1 MDEGT
6 EAAKRAAEELE
17 ERLEQGS
24 RFLNTRIQ
32 SSSQIVMLL
41 AAGIFMPMAIEQSN
55 SKSRRQQQATMHL
68 PTILCTFLTFFY
80 GLSLRGLVGECF
92 GPIPGPRRYM
102 AIKSLVHAC
111 ALLLVSLSFSL
122 SLMMR
127 MNVIATSMTLAAAA
141 AFVAHRLWQCAVTR
155 LRDDVDAYWEC
166 EVQLQQL
173 LDLSTSV
180 TSTLFGGWFGMAF
193 FYFRNYPEEAH
204 DARFVPSEYLTFFT
218 SVAASLMLLKAV
230 RKRAHGPQQVTELMA
245 LLYALVTGVV
255 ATALV
260 IAASKVRGY
269 AALAL
274 VPEAIALAA
283 WYARKLD
290 GRFRLPLRWQD
301 LLNYGGGGGQQG
313 EPPANGFVGV
323 SLPLLLGVLT
333 YRVKDIERA
342 LSTLYDEAFVLVAAA
357 AAVAALGWRLL
368 TQPPMLERYPE
379 LQAAATVLAFSTFSL
394 LVLSVLTFLGVI
406 FGL

>member
-1 MDEGT
+1 M
-6 EAAKRAAEELE
+6 
-17 ERLEQGS
+17 
-24 RFLNTRIQ
+24 RIQ
-32 SSSQIVMLL
+32 SSSQIVMVL
-41 AAGIFMPMAIEQSN
+41 AAGIFMPMAIEHSN
-55 SKSRRQQQATMHL
+55 KRQQTMHL
-68 PTILCTFLTFFY
+68 PTLLCTFLTFFC

-92 GPIPGPRRYM
+92 CPIPGPRRYV

-127 MNVIATSMTLAAAA
+127 MNVVATSATVAAAA
-141 AFVAHRLWQCAVTR
+141 AFVAHRLWQCAATG
-155 LRDDVDAYWEC
+155 LRDDVDAYRNC
-166 EVQLQQL
+166 EEQLQQL

-193 FYFRNYPEEAH
+193 FYFRNYPEQAR

-230 RKRAHGPQQVTELMA
+230 RKRARGPQQVTELVA
-245 LLYALVTGVV
+245 LLYALVAGVA

-274 VPEAIALAA
+274 APEAVALAA
-283 WYARKLD
+283 WCARRLD
-290 GRFRLPLRWQD
+290 GRPGRRLRLLPLRVQD
-301 LLNYGGGGGQQG
+301 LLNYSGVHG
-313 EPPANGFVGV
+313 EPPGHGFVSV

-333 YRVKDIERA
+333 YRAKDIERA
-342 LSTLYDEAFVLVAAA
+342 LSTLYDEAFVLVTAAA
-357 AAVAALGWRLL
+357 ALAALGWRLL
-368 TQPPMLERYPE
+368 TQPPMLTRYPE
-379 LQAAATVLAFSTFSL
+379 AQAAATVLAFSTYSL

-406 FGL
+406 LGL

>member
-1 MDEGT
+1 MDEAH
-6 EAAKRAAEELE
+6 AAKRAAQELQ

-24 RFLNTRIQ
+24 RHLNTRIQ
-32 SSSQIVMLL
+32 SSSQIVMVL
-41 AAGIFMPMAIEQSN
+41 AAGIFMPMAIEHSN
-55 SKSRRQQQATMHL
+55 NKSRRQQAMHL
-68 PTILCTFLTFFY
+68 PTMLCTFLTFFC

-92 GPIPGPRRYM
+92 GPIPGPRRYI

-127 MNVIATSMTLAAAA
+127 MNVVATSVTLAAAA

-155 LRDDVDAYWEC
+155 LSDDVDAYRDC
-166 EVQLQQL
+166 EEQLTQL
-173 LDLSTSV
+173 LDLSTHV

-193 FYFRNYPEEAH
+193 FYFRNYPEEAY

-230 RKRAHGPQQVTELMA
+230 RKKAQGTQQVTELMA

-274 VPEAIALAA
+274 VPEAVALAA
-283 WYARKLD
+283 WYARQKD
-290 GRFRLPLRWQD
+290 GMFTLPLHWQD
-301 LLNYGGGGGQQG
+301 LLNYGGGGGDRQG

-323 SLPLLLGVLT
+323 ALPLLLGVLT
-333 YRVKDIERA
+333 YHAKDIERA
-342 LSTLYDEAFVLVAAA
+342 LSTLYDEAFVLVTAA

-368 TQPPMLERYPE
+368 TQLPMLTPE
-379 LQAAATVLAFSTFSL
+379 VQAAATVLAFSTFSL

>member
-1 MDEGT
+1 
-6 EAAKRAAEELE
+6 
-17 ERLEQGS
+17 
-24 RFLNTRIQ
+24 
-32 SSSQIVMLL
+32 
-41 AAGIFMPMAIEQSN
+41 MPMAIEQSN
-55 SKSRRQQQATMHL
+55 KRQQVIMHL
-68 PTILCTFLTFFY
+68 PTLFCTFLTFFC

-92 GPIPGPRRYM
+92 CPIPGPRRYV

-127 MNVIATSMTLAAAA
+127 MNVVATSATVAAAA
-141 AFVAHRLWQCAVTR
+141 AFVAHRLWQCAVTE
-155 LRDDVDAYWEC
+155 LRDDVEAYKTC
-166 EVQLQQL
+166 EEELQQL

-193 FYFRNYPEEAH
+193 FYFRNYPEEAR

-230 RKRAHGPQQVTELMA
+230 RKRAQGPQQVSELVL
-245 LLYALVTGVV
+245 LLYALVAGVA

-274 VPEAIALAA
+274 VPEAVALAA
-283 WYARKLD
+283 WCARRFD
-290 GRFRLPLRWQD
+290 GRPGRRPRLLPKTVQD
-301 LLNYGGGGGQQG
+301 LLDYINQGGGHG
-313 EPPANGFVGV
+313 EPPGHGFVSV

-333 YRVKDIERA
+333 YRAKDIERA
-342 LSTLYDEAFVLVAAA
+342 LSTLYDEAFVLVTAAA
-357 AAVAALGWRLL
+357 ALAALGWRLL
-368 TQPPMLERYPE
+368 TQPPMLTRYPE
-379 LQAAATVLAFSTFSL
+379 AQAAATVLAFSTFSL
-394 LVLSVLTFLGVI
+394 LVLSVLTLLGLI